1 MTRSDSVLID
11 MNSLIWVSPEEFLG
25 GARSAAS
32 ATFPFAKNDLA
43 SDQVRLALA
52 PSELVRCETARQP
65 MAASGQNEPCHS
77 LRRHGRSTSVS
88 GPSRPAVGASESG
101 QFRTRALQERWSSL
115 GDGFA
120 R

>member
-11 MNSLIWVSPEEFLG
+11 MNSLIWVSTEEFLG
-25 GARSAAS
+25 GARYSAS

-43 SDQVRLALA
+43 SDQGRLSLA

-77 LRRHGRSTSVS
+77 LRRHGRSTSAS
-88 GPSRPAVGASESG
+88 GPSRPAGGASASG
-101 QFRTRALQERWSSL
+101 PFQTLAFP
-115 GDGFA
+115 
-120 R
+120 